1 MHSAISCECRKYA
14 SWDIDQAQKKK
25 KKELK
30 AETSVVTFRLP
41 ILRSLDDLARQI
53 GLDVQ
58 KFKEAAL
65 PDPA

>member
-1 MHSAISCECRKYA
+1 VNVGNT
-14 SWDIDQAQKKK
+14 QAGTSTKRKKK

-41 ILRSLDDLARQI
+41 MLRSLDDLARQI